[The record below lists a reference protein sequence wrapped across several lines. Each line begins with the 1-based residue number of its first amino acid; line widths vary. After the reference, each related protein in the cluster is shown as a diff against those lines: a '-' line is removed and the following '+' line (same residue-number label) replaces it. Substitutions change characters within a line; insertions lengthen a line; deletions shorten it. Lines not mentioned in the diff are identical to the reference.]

1 MCGLES
7 IGYAGLVGEGEV
19 SMPRVVH
26 SSCLGGVVVVVVLLD
41 EFFSLGS
48 DWATIETG
56 VSSNDLNVYAVLED
70 IFYPSLLLFDSLSS
84 LLVL

>member
-1 MCGLES
+1 MCALES

-26 SSCLGGVVVVVVLLD
+26 SSCLGGVVVVLLD